1 MVQQAPPAKQDRSL
15 GELLAELT
23 QEMVTLV
30 RQEITLAR
38 VEMTAKVSHIGQQVG
53 LLAVGGMLAYS
64 GLLAIIAAV
73 IILLAAAGL
82 PWWASALL
90 VGIVVV
96 GSGAFLAWKG
106 LQALKTEDLTPRET
120 IATLKGDKTW
130 IRQQTR

>member
-73 IILLAAAGL
+73 IILLAQVGVPYWL
-82 PWWASALL
+82 SALI
-90 VGIVVV
+90 VGVVV
-96 GSGAFLAWKG
+96 AAVGGVLVKKG
-106 LQALKTEDLTPRET
+106 LDALKGEDLVPRQTLE
-120 IATLKGDKTW
+120 TLKEIKNG
-130 IRQQTR
+130 